1 MIEAF
6 PKDLSVQQSVDLKP
20 YNSLALAAVAEYF
33 CTVKNLTHLKAA
45 LSFASDNNLKVTPI
59 GGGSNVVL
67 AADIS
72 GLVVHINLT
81 GVTSQSVSNDQ
92 VDVHFAAGEN
102 WHEMVELC
110 IKSGWYGIEN
120 LALIPGYMGAAP
132 IQNIG
137 AYGVELCD
145 VLQSV
150 DVVELNTAEVKTLS
164 AADCQ
169 FGYRTSVFK
178 QSAKDQFIIT
188 SVCLRLSTLPKV
200 NVEYPSLN
208 ASIENPKP
216 TPKDVFQAVCKIR
229 SSKLPDPSEIP
240 NVGSFFKN
248 PIISQEMADKLVIEH
263 DDLPVYPYS
272 ESSCKVPAGWLIEHC
287 GFKGFRRGDVGVHD
301 KQALVLVNYDGEGSA
316 ILELS
321 KEIRAHVLQEFAI
334 QLEIEP
340 RIYGDL
346 S

>member
-1 MIEAF
+1 MIEACF
-6 PKDLSVQQSVDLKP
+6 NDLSIQRSVDLKP
-20 YNSLALAAVAEYF
+20 FNSLAVAAIADYF
-33 CTVKNLTHLKAA
+33 CTVENLTQLKSA
-45 LSFASDNNLKVTPI
+45 LSFASDNNLKVTPL

-110 IKSGWYGIEN
+110 LKSGWYGIEN

-137 AYGVELCD
+137 AYGVELSD

-150 DVVELNTAEVKTLS
+150 DVFEVKTAEVKTLY

-188 SVCLRLSTLPKV
+188 SVCLRLSTVPKV
-200 NVEYPSLN
+200 NVEYPSLK
-208 ASIENPKP
+208 ASFENPKP
-216 TPKDVFQAVCKIR
+216 TPEDVFQAVCKIR
-229 SSKLPDPSEIP
+229 SSKLPDPIEIP

-248 PIISQEMADKLVIEH
+248 PIISQVIANKLVIEH
-263 DDLPVYPYS
+263 PELPVYPYS
-272 ESSCKVPAGWLIEHC
+272 ESSCKVPAAWLIEHC
-287 GFKGFRRGDVGVHD
+287 GFKGCRRGDVGVHD
-301 KQALVLVNYDGEGSA
+301 KQALVLVNYGGEGSA
-316 ILELS
+316 ILALAE
-321 KEIRAHVLQEFAI
+321 EISAQVLQEFAI
-334 QLEIEP
+334 QLETEP
-340 RIYGDL
+340 RIYGDP

>member
-1 MIEAF
+1 MIEACF
-6 PKDLSVQQSVDLKP
+6 NDLSIQRSVDLKP
-20 YNSLALAAVAEYF
+20 FNSLAVAAVAEYF
-33 CTVKNLTHLKAA
+33 CTVENLTQLKSA

-67 AADIS
+67 AADMS

-110 IKSGWYGIEN
+110 LKSGWYGIEN
-120 LALIPGYMGAAP
+120 LALIPGYIGAAP

-150 DVVELNTAEVKTLS
+150 DVVEVNTAEVKTLS

-188 SVCLRLSTLPKV
+188 SVCLRLSTVSKI
-200 NVEYPSLN
+200 NIEYPSLK

-216 TPKDVFQAVCKIR
+216 TPEDVFQAVCKIR
-229 SSKLPDPSEIP
+229 SSKLPDPSVIP

-248 PIISQEMADKLVIEH
+248 PIISQEMADKLIREH
-263 DDLPVYPYS
+263 PDLPIYPHS
-272 ESSCKVPAGWLIEHC
+272 KSNCKVPAAWLIQYC
-287 GFKGFRRGDVGVHD
+287 GFKGCRRGDVGVHD
-301 KQALVLVNYDGEGSA
+301 KQALVLVNYGGEGSA
-316 ILELS
+316 ILALAE
-321 KEIRAHVLQEFAI
+321 EIRAQVLQEFAI
-334 QLEIEP
+334 QLETEP
-340 RIYGDL
+340 RIYGDP